1 VLPPPTP
8 PLSQADLVIALAG
21 ALRLANEALARG
33 SAPGATA
40 AQATTP
46 VEPRRPGFMLVLQ
59 STLDMRTGGQAR
71 INGRT
76 VEEGEEMLFLDPL
89 DPPVLERVQGTS
101 IVVSHD
107 GQEYVVDLL
116 ENPVLQVGEPAVAE
130 AAAPAPAPAK
140 PAAPS
145 AASKPAPAAGGPPA
159 PAGGKKGTYRV
170 RGKSS
175 KKP

>member
-1 VLPPPTP
+1 
-8 PLSQADLVIALAG
+8 
-21 ALRLANEALARG
+21 
-33 SAPGATA
+33 
-40 AQATTP
+40 
-46 VEPRRPGFMLVLQ
+46 MLVLQ

-71 INGRT
+71 VNGRT
-76 VEEGEEMLFLDPL
+76 VEEGDAMPFLDAL

-116 ENPVLQVGEPAVAE
+116 ENPVLQVGEPAAAQAAVAG
-130 AAAPAPAPAK
+130 PASAPAK
-140 PAAPS
+140 TATPS
-145 AASKPAPAAGGPPA
+145 ASPKPASATGGPPS